1 MDTKHRDRGSIR
13 ESTKREAAGKPP
25 TIRDVATR
33 AGVSTATVS
42 NVLANR
48 SSVNPTLA
56 ERVRAA
62 VRALGYEVDRAASQL
77 RSGRSRVVAVVVPS
91 LENPFFTSII
101 ASIERHVRS
110 DGYDIVVASSGD
122 QEDVERARLAAL
134 LSWRPLGVVVIPC
147 TDAFASRAVL
157 RDAGV
162 PYVVVDRVVE
172 QTSGVD
178 SVSVDNQAA
187 GVLAAE
193 HLVGLGHR
201 NVLIFASS
209 LRLANIRERC
219 AGVRR
224 AFAAAGLPEPSIL
237 EAGFVIEE
245 VSEKLEAWLA
255 RHRRPT
261 GIIALTNFATLGA
274 MSALAKLSI
283 RVPDQV
289 SLVGFDDYVWMRASS
304 PPITAVRQPVDH
316 IGAEA
321 VKRLRSRIRED
332 DAPPVSVHLACDL
345 VVRSSTKH
353 AETVRARSTGRA
365 EGAPPRRRSA
375 SGGSS

>member
-1 MDTKHRDRGSIR
+1 MQNRYMATKPRKRGGIE
-13 ESTKREAAGKPP
+13 ESRARTAAGKPP
-25 TIRDVATR
+25 SIRDVATR
-33 AGVSTATVS
+33 AGVCTATVS

-56 ERVRAA
+56 ERVRSA
-62 VRALGYEVDRAASQL
+62 VRDLGYEVDRAASQL

-101 ASIERHVRS
+101 ASIERHLRP

-134 LSWRPLGVVVIPC
+134 LSWRPLGVIVIPC
-147 TDAFASRAVL
+147 SDAFENRAVL
-157 RDAGV
+157 RDARV
-162 PYVVVDRVVE
+162 PYVVVDRVVQ

-187 GVLAAE
+187 GALAAE

-224 AFAAAGLPEPSIL
+224 AFAASGLPEPSIL
-237 EAGFVIEE
+237 EAGFVLEA
-245 VSEKLEAWLA
+245 VSEKLEGWLV
-255 RHRRPT
+255 RHRRPS

-289 SLVGFDDYVWMRASS
+289 SLVGFDDYVWMRAAS
-304 PPITAVRQPVDH
+304 PAITAVRQPVDH
-316 IGAEA
+316 IGSEA

-345 VVRSSTKH
+345 VVR
-353 AETVRARSTGRA
+353 ASTGRPHPA
-365 EGAPPRRRSA
+365 GARPGVRVEVGTAKRR
-375 SGGSS
+375 G